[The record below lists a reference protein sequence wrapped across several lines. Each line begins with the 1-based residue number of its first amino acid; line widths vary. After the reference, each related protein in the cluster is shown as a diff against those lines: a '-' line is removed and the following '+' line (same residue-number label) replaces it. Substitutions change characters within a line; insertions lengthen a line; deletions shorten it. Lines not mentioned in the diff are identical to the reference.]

1 MPEPIRFTARG
12 FSLHGQSS
20 KSNPLFIA
28 YFDQTKIGETKMLN
42 SILLVDDDEPFL
54 RVFGRALRQAGFEVS
69 TATSIDDAKQML
81 EISKPESAIVDLH
94 LNAESGFSFLE
105 YLRSER
111 PQMRIVLLSGYITPT
126 MAARATRM
134 GAVDCLQKPTDVET
148 LKSVLLKTDDDG
160 QAPSSEFA
168 MEASQI
174 RLQHVLLHWEKNN
187 RNSTKTAIALNMH
200 RRTLQRIL
208 TRAGVERLDESVF
221 EEPSRFTKL
230 RRLYNVWR
238 KFGAPDHRHS
248 G

>member
-1 MPEPIRFTARG
+1 M
-12 FSLHGQSS
+12 L
-20 KSNPLFIA
+20 KSV
-28 YFDQTKIGETKMLN
+28 
-42 SILLVDDDEPFL
+42 LLVDDDEPYL
-54 RVFGRALRQAGFEVS
+54 RVFGRALQQAGFEVS
-69 TATSIDDAKQML
+69 TATSIEDAKQVL
-81 EISKPESAIVDLH
+81 EISKPKCAIVDLH
-94 LNAESGFSFLE
+94 LNAESGFNFIE

-111 PQMRIVLLSGYITPT
+111 PDMRIVLLSGYITPT

-148 LKSVLLKTDDDG
+148 LKTVLLKTDDDG
-160 QAPSSEFA
+160 QAPSSQA
-168 MEASQI
+168 TMEASQI

-208 TRAGVERLDESVF
+208 TRAGIERLDENVF

-238 KFGAPDHRHS
+238 RFGASDQRQS
-248 G
+248 R